1 LGDTGGKSNLRG
13 WLIVVGVALLFL
25 VWGLFIY
32 FAIGD
37 KGPPPWD
44 FNVVKDIPGQSPV
57 STEPKGAAGPFPQH
71 VDR

>member
-1 LGDTGGKSNLRG
+1 MGDAGEKSDLRG

-32 FAIGD
+32 FTIGD

-44 FNVVKDIPGQSPV
+44 FNVVQDIPGQSPL
-57 STEPKGAAGPFPQH
+57 STHSTGSPPPGGQH